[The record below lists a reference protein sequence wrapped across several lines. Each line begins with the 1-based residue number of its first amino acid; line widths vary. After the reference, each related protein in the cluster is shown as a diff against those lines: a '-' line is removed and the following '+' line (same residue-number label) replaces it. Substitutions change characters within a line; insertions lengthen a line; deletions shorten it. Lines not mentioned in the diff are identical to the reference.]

1 MPLVLML
8 GSNVYLESVKEP
20 SVPREARSAANLS
33 IVWTLNLFIYRI
45 SIFFLLGIKEASG
58 NISEMQ

>member
-1 MPLVLML
+1 ML
-8 GSNVYLESVKEP
+8 GSNVYLEWVKEP

-33 IVWTLNLFIYRI
+33 IVWTLSLFVYRI
-45 SIFFLLGIKEASG
+45 WISLVGIKGASG

>member
-1 MPLVLML
+1 MPLVLMV
-8 GSNVYLESVKEP
+8 GSNVYLEWVKEP

-45 SIFFLLGIKEASG
+45 SIFFTRHQGSIR
-58 NISEMQ
+58 